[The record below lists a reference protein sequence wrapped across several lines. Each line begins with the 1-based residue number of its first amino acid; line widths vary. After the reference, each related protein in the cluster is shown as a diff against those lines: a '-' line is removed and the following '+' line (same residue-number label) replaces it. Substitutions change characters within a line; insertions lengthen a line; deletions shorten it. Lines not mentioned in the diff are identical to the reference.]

1 MIDVIASAP
10 HYRAHLAPIVDALPY
25 DMLGNLKLAGVTL
38 VASHRDLETARK
50 RGAQRIVLAQHGAG
64 QSYGGDP
71 KSARNPSYPG
81 GDNNDDVGL
90 FLVPNRH
97 AAQRWIARYP
107 GASVRVVGSPRLDTV
122 PCKTLDPL
130 DDHPVVAVSFHW
142 DPYISP
148 EARSAFGWYRSVVVE
163 LSKRY
168 KLLGHGHPKR
178 FDLPKWYSRNHI
190 EHVADFDEVCRRAD
204 VYVCDN
210 SSTMFEF
217 AATGRPVVVLNAP
230 WYRRDIDHGLRFW
243 EGAHLGVNVD
253 RPGDL
258 VDGVTEALRDSW
270 GPAREAVVDHVYAY
284 RSGAGERAAR
294 AIMEWAS

>member
-10 HYRAHLAPIVDALPY
+10 HYRAHLAPIVDALAWV
-25 DMLGNLKLAGVTL
+25 DGFLDGVTL

-71 KSARNPSYPG
+71 RSARNPSYPG
-81 GDNNDDVGL
+81 GDDNDDVGL
-90 FLVPNRH
+90 FLVPNQH
-97 AAQRWIARYP
+97 AAQRWIERYP
-107 GASVRVVGSPRLDTV
+107 RACVRVVGSPRLDTI
-122 PCKTLDPL
+122 PPRQLDPL
-130 DDHPVVAVSFHW
+130 DDHPVIGVSFHW
-142 DPYISP
+142 EAANVSP
-148 EARSAFGWYRSVVVE
+148 EARSAFGWYRSFVVE
-163 LSKRY
+163 LAARY
-168 KLLGHGHPKR
+168 KVLGHGHPKALELPR
-178 FDLPKWYSRNHI
+178 FYSKNQI
-190 EHVADFDEVCRRAD
+190 EHVPDFDEVSRRAD

-210 SSTMFEF
+210 SSTLFEF

-230 WYRRDIDHGLRFW
+230 WYRKDVDHGLRFW
-243 EGAHLGVNVD
+243 EGAHLGVNVE

-270 GPAREAVVDHVYAY
+270 GPAREAVVNHVYAY
-284 RSGAGERAAR
+284 RHGAAERAAR